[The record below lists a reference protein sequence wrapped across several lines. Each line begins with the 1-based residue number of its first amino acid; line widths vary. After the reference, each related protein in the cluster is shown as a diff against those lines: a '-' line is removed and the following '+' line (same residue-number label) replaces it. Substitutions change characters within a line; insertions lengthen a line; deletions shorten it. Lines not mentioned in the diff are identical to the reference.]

1 MGAVQAAN
9 DSRDVATAASIG
21 GQGLLL
27 RYLRPYRS
35 NRVFA
40 AACAARW
47 RLVPARAEAW
57 PSRAHRECR
66 RLRCPSSA
74 HPAGA
79 GAPPRQSLES
89 LYIRAYVIDVGHI
102 SIRDLQ
108 KISGE
113 AIGALPGPTPVK
125 SGDRTVGLLIPL
137 KAADPDRLAA
147 VLARAEALA
156 TRRDPASD
164 DAALAA
170 MGVDPTD
177 WSVKAVRALRAK
189 PR

>member
-1 MGAVQAAN
+1 M
-9 DSRDVATAASIG
+9 S
-21 GQGLLL
+21 
-27 RYLRPYRS
+27 
-35 NRVFA
+35 
-40 AACAARW
+40 
-47 RLVPARAEAW
+47 
-57 PSRAHRECR
+57 
-66 RLRCPSSA
+66 
-74 HPAGA
+74 
-79 GAPPRQSLES
+79 
-89 LYIRAYVIDVGHI
+89 HI

-156 TRRDPASD
+156 KRRDPAAD

-170 MGVDPTD
+170 TGVDPTD
-177 WSVKAVRALRAK
+177 WSVEAVRALKAERG
-189 PR
+189 RG